1 MRKYYKLLDIFRIM
15 NTHVK
20 TQSSFRCYVNVG
32 YKSLIIQGVNN
43 LVNRQFVINTEFG
56 NIPKYSCGFEFGFV
70 NKQKCK
76 IFLKR

>member
-20 TQSSFRCYVNVG
+20 TQSSFRCYVINVG

-43 LVNRQFVINTEFG
+43 LVNR
-56 NIPKYSCGFEFGFV
+56 
-70 NKQKCK
+70 
-76 IFLKR
+76 

>member
-1 MRKYYKLLDIFRIM
+1 MKIMRKYYKLLDIFSIM

-43 LVNRQFVINTEFG
+43 LVNR
-56 NIPKYSCGFEFGFV
+56 
-70 NKQKCK
+70 
-76 IFLKR
+76 